1 MWGVTKSDIMETVLG
16 TWSQGRAGG
25 GLRGQHASYELLIS
39 DPQRQ
44 EFVGNANT
52 FQQAT
57 EAKWNEPSSCGG
69 FSLVDRDRP

>member
-1 MWGVTKSDIMETVLG
+1 MRGVTKSDVMETVLG
-16 TWSQGRAGG
+16 TWSQGSAAGEV
-25 GLRGQHASYELLIS
+25 RSQQAFYELLIS
-39 DPQRQ
+39 EPERQ

-57 EAKWNEPSSCGG
+57 EAKWNEPSSCRG